1 MFQKVL
7 VANRGEVAVRILEAC
22 QEMEITGVSIF
33 SDVDVESRHVEIAD
47 ESYPLG
53 EPTPT
58 ESYLNMDKII
68 KIAKAASVEAIH
80 PGYGFLSENAIFARR
95 CIDADITFIGPPPE
109 VIALMG
115 DKVAARKRMIEA
127 KVPVIPGYNGG
138 SQSYSYLKKQAKEL
152 GYPVILKASG
162 GGGGKGMRL
171 VNIEKDFKSAYEAAR
186 REAKAAFGV
195 PDIYLEKYINNP
207 RHIEIQILADK
218 LGNVIHLFERE
229 CSIQR
234 RYQKIIEETPSPFIE
249 RRPDLREKMG
259 EAAVN
264 AAQAVGYNNAGTVEF
279 VVGNDGSFYFLE
291 MNTRLQVEH
300 AITEATTGIDLVK
313 WQIKIAAGQ
322 PLTPLTLL
330 DNTISQY
337 GHALEVRIYAEDP
350 QNDFLPCVGTVLE
363 VHFPESPGVRHDAGF
378 QAGDKISTYYD
389 PMLAKLIVHSESRAD
404 SIRKMAVALSN
415 YAALGITTN
424 VEFLREVLAH
434 PAFKRGWTTTHFI
447 KNYFSNWT
455 PVQDEAPI
463 EALLAA
469 AVYEAME
476 TGLGLEMNNGNN
488 GYSDSDPFS
497 PWKYAGKWRVG
508 VKRILSKFPKT

>member
-1 MFQKVL
+1 MFQKIL

-22 QEMEITGVSIF
+22 KEMEITGVAIY

-53 EPTPT
+53 DPTPS
-58 ESYLNMDKII
+58 ESYLNIDKII
-68 KIAKAASVEAIH
+68 KTARATGVDAIH
-80 PGYGFLSENAIFARR
+80 PGYGFLSENASFAQR
-95 CIDADITFIGPPPE
+95 CIDADITFIGPSPD

-127 KVPVIPGYNGG
+127 NVPIIPGYNGG
-138 SQSYSYLKKQAKEL
+138 SQNYNFLKKQAHKI
-152 GYPVILKASG
+152 GYPAIIKASG
-162 GGGGKGMRL
+162 GGGGKGMRI
-171 VNIEKDFKSAYEAAR
+171 VYNEKEFKSAYEAAR
-186 REAKAAFGV
+186 REARAAFGV
-195 PDIYLEKYINNP
+195 PNIYLEKYINNP
-207 RHIEIQILADK
+207 HHIEIQILADEH
-218 LGNVIHLFERE
+218 GNVIHLFERE

-234 RYQKIIEETPSPFIE
+234 RYQKIVEETPSPFIE

-259 EAAVN
+259 EAAIN
-264 AAQAVGYNNAGTVEF
+264 AAKAVGYTNAGTVEF
-279 VVGNDGSFYFLE
+279 IVSNEGVFYFLE

-300 AITEATTGIDLVK
+300 AITEATTGIDIVK

-322 PLTPLTLL
+322 PLTPVHDKITQ
-330 DNTISQY
+330 T

-350 QNDFLPCVGTVLE
+350 QNNFLPCAGTVLE
-363 VHFPESPGVRHDAGF
+363 VQFPESPGVRHDAGF

-389 PMLAKLIVHSESRAD
+389 PMLAKLIVHSESRED
-404 SIRKMAVALSN
+404 SIGKMAFALSN

-424 VEFLREVLAH
+424 VEFLREILAH

-447 KNYFSNWT
+447 KNYFSNWS
-455 PVQDEAPI
+455 PIQDKAPI

-469 AVYEAME
+469 AVFEAME
-476 TGLGLEMNNGNN
+476 TGVGMEINSNGTN